1 MSIKWIKWA
10 LSEILANVIQTFV
23 IISALVRLWP
33 FEDLMKT
40 TMQSMSCIWE
50 NLKRESKLNILLC
63 WYISLLNET
72 SHIFGSTDSCIL
84 YIKLKMP
91 WQPLFLG
98 NWRIIC
104 VVHFL
109 YNKWKVEVKIK
120 CYDNLEKKIKK
131 GYISEKL

>member
-1 MSIKWIKWA
+1 MW
-10 LSEILANVIQTFV
+10 
-23 IISALVRLWP
+23 LWP
-33 FEDLMKT
+33 FQELMKS
-40 TMQSMSCIWE
+40 TMQSMSCIWG
-50 NLKRESKLNILLC
+50 NLQRGSILNILLC

-84 YIKLKMP
+84 YIRLKMP

-109 YNKWKVEVKIK
+109 YHKWKVEVKIK
-120 CYDNLEKKIKK
+120 CYEITWRKKLKRGIFLKNYKYMLYYNNLNDCIKW
-131 GYISEKL
+131 LD

>member
-1 MSIKWIKWA
+1 MT
-10 LSEILANVIQTFV
+10 LSRSDDSYNAKCVLY
-23 IISALVRLWP
+23 L
-33 FEDLMKT
+33 
-40 TMQSMSCIWE
+40 E
-50 NLKRESKLNILLC
+50 NLKKESKLNILLC

-109 YNKWKVEVKIK
+109 YNEWKVEVKIK
-120 CYDNLEKKIKK
+120 CYEITWGKKLKRGIFLKNYKYMLYYNNLN
-131 GYISEKL
+131 YSAQND